1 MTDTRPT
8 LTELAVEPT
17 TALAV
22 HFGMLLG
29 VSDIELLAANPRGKL
44 RLHNAWLHGEAVV
57 WGYRVTFEDGA
68 RELRVGPG
76 LATDANGRELYLP
89 HEVCLDLDAWY
100 AEQEK
105 AGRRAT
111 TDEPLVV
118 DVVIRHRACLSRP
131 VPALAGECDD
141 GPESAYSRVVETV
154 QVALEHERLE
164 GRTAFLRLRDAVG
177 QPTPEAQSDVDD
189 ARASLDAVPPE
200 ERDERWRAAVARL
213 LAADSLDLAPTDTD
227 SPDARWFPAPEPEA
241 VLVARV
247 TVGLG
252 DDGRATVADDGIDHG
267 VRRVHVPT
275 TVVSDLLLGALTAPP
290 VPPVDA
296 GGPRLDVAAVER
308 PDAKTVRVPVTV
320 PLAPTSLTGVSARR
334 WSTAAGWED
343 AGATVTY
350 DDTDAHLVVAFVDD
364 LTAGQLV
371 RIHVPGT
378 GATPVVAEVDG
389 RPVPLAGTP
398 ADPPAGPDQG
408 RDVVLTIEGS

>member
-1 MTDTRPT
+1 MTDTRPK

-44 RLHNAWLHGEAVV
+44 RLHNAWLHGEGVV
-57 WGYRVTFEDGA
+57 WGYRVTFEEAA

-76 LATDANGRELYLP
+76 LATDANGRELHLA

-100 AEQEK
+100 AEQER

-111 TDEPLVV
+111 DEEPLVV
-118 DVVIRHRACLSRP
+118 DVVLRHRACLSRP

-154 QVALEHERLE
+154 QVALEHERME
-164 GRTAFLRLRDAVG
+164 DRAAFLRLRDAVG
-177 QPTPEAQSDVDD
+177 QPAGEAHADVDD
-189 ARASLDAVPPE
+189 ARAALDGVPPE

-213 LAADSLDLAPTDTD
+213 VAGDSLDLAPADTE
-227 SPDARWFPAPEPEA
+227 PPGAGWFPAPEPEA
-241 VLVARV
+241 VLVARL
-247 TVGLG
+247 TVSLG
-252 DDGRATVADDGIDHG
+252 DDGRVVLADDAIDHG

-275 TVVSDLLLGALTAPP
+275 TVVSDLLLGALRAPVVLP
-290 VPPVDA
+290 ADA
-296 GGPRLDVAAVER
+296 GGPRLVVAEVQR
-308 PDAKTVRVPVTV
+308 PDATTVTV
-320 PLAPTSLTGVSARR
+320 PATVPLSPASLAGVTARQ
-334 WSTAAGWED
+334 WD
-343 AGATVTY
+343 AGAGWTERTATASY
-350 DDTDAHLVVAFVDD
+350 DEAAALLVVTFDED
-364 LTAGQLV
+364 LAAGQLV

-378 GATPVVAEVDG
+378 GPTPVVAEVDG